1 MSKVPVF
8 VLSGF
13 LGSGKTSLLERLL
26 QECSQRNL
34 TTAVLMNEIGKTDT
48 DGISLTGKSKI
59 IEKLLDGCICC
70 NKKSEVVQCMEK
82 LIALKP
88 DVIFIELTGVANPEE
103 VADSLTEPA
112 LINSVYLEKVIT
124 LIDAEHI
131 LSYNSLFE
139 SDRELVK
146 TTRRQIEVADL
157 LIVNKTDLVSESKKQ
172 KIYKVLV
179 KQNST
184 SRVFFSTYSK
194 IDLNTLFHNLKSP
207 QQTIKVKIKGE
218 RHDHH
223 KHTPNHSYSRIKS
236 ITLKLSSQTSTT
248 EIETFL
254 KKWKSN
260 LLRAKGYLS
269 LGDGTYLMQHVMKRV
284 NWERATYTGD
294 PYLVLIGIELN
305 EEGIKKEWERI
316 VQKASVSS

>member
-1 MSKVPVF
+1 
-8 VLSGF
+8 
-13 LGSGKTSLLERLL
+13 
-26 QECSQRNL
+26 
-34 TTAVLMNEIGKTDT
+34 MNEIGKTDT
-48 DGISLTGKSKI
+48 DGVSLSGQSKM

-70 NKKSEVVQCMEK
+70 NKKSEVVQSMEK

-172 KIYKVLV
+172 KIYKALV

-184 SRVFFSTYSK
+184 SRVFFSTYSN
-194 IDLNTLFHNLKSP
+194 IDLSPLLNKLKSP
-207 QQTIKVKIKGE
+207 EHIIKVRIKGE
-218 RHDHH
+218 PHHHHSHHDYH
-223 KHTPNHSYSRIKS
+223 KHTHSHSYSRINS
-236 ITLKLSSQTSTT
+236 ITLKLPAQISST

-254 KKWKSN
+254 KRWKSN

-284 NWERATYTGD
+284 NWERSTYSGD
-294 PYLVLIGIELN
+294 PYLVLIGIELD
-305 EEGIKKEWERI
+305 EEEIKKEWERV